1 MSVTTSV
8 PAGTGVTTPARYRV
22 VDKNGNVRNVVFG
35 PVPTFPKFGYNDN
48 FVGAAPGIDELKE
61 MFHNAVSGGA
71 GVIRIPVPWCVIEK
85 DATGG
90 PDWDHGFGFRLGKL
104 FDEVKVA
111 NANGI
116 EVQTLPVIFNAPD
129 WAKGLPVDPHD
140 DDPCGDNGPHD
151 ATHDGEWKDFVT
163 AFLNRFGPSHVA
175 GGVARGDDDFGLI
188 GIEVYNEPNF
198 HKFWSTPDPG
208 RFAEIVADTG
218 DAVSALGLRCDRSLS
233 GCTGD
238 PAVAVVPGGLSPAK
252 SATYPP
258 NFTFS
263 FLSALQALGE
273 LGSIDVMN
281 MHLYA
286 DSVPRQDTA
295 TATILNQYW
304 GLIGTTQFA
313 GVAFSA
319 PWLKELPH
327 WVTEIGVASNGHY
340 NNNQHKPRSDSG
352 QRRRLCDSYLELLT
366 RSPSPALGLYDAK
379 VDMLLVHQLYN
390 EHSDP
395 LDGLQWGTWGNQP
408 AGVGSNPVTDAKPV
422 YKILRTLAAGAP
434 GSTWNDRGTWIQC
447 S

>member
-1 MSVTTSV
+1 MASQTYTALIDRTPPDMSLEGPLIDQRVAIGNNGVYDLTVEADDGAGRSGVEAIEIFVDSEQEPRHATEATCSDSDGSCPRTLSTTFQLDLSDELQELEDGTHTVHVVGRDAVGNVTANGGSNSFEIFVRSDEEAPTVEPSGTPSSTEPWTLTLEVEDESAASGMTPEPEFGAGVEYVEITAGGEVVATETQSATCPNGGCPLSVTTSV

-163 AFLNRFGPSHVA
+163 AFLNRFGHP
-175 GGVARGDDDFGLI
+175 RG
-188 GIEVYNEPNF
+188 
-198 HKFWSTPDPG
+198 W
-208 RFAEIVADTG
+208 
-218 DAVSALGLRCDRSLS
+218 RS
-233 GCTGD
+233 CT
-238 PAVAVVPGGLSPAK
+238 
-252 SATYPP
+252 
-258 NFTFS
+258 
-263 FLSALQALGE
+263 
-273 LGSIDVMN
+273 
-281 MHLYA
+281 
-286 DSVPRQDTA
+286 
-295 TATILNQYW
+295 
-304 GLIGTTQFA
+304 
-313 GVAFSA
+313 
-319 PWLKELPH
+319 
-327 WVTEIGVASNGHY
+327 
-340 NNNQHKPRSDSG
+340 
-352 QRRRLCDSYLELLT
+352 RR
-366 RSPSPALGLYDAK
+366 
-379 VDMLLVHQLYN
+379 
-390 EHSDP
+390 
-395 LDGLQWGTWGNQP
+395 
-408 AGVGSNPVTDAKPV
+408 
-422 YKILRTLAAGAP
+422 
-434 GSTWNDRGTWIQC
+434 
-447 S
+447 